1 MKEPKVIIIDYGLG
15 NLRSVEKGLQYVGV
29 PSKVSGDIGDIE
41 EADAIILPG
50 VGAFESGMS
59 KFAPL
64 KDAVIKKVKG
74 GTPLFG
80 ICLGMQM
87 LFEESEENG
96 LHKGLGLVPGR
107 VTRFSGDLKVPHMG
121 WNSLTIDKRHPVLEG
136 ISDGAFVYFVH
147 SYRAGVNDCTVAST
161 DYGGMFSAMV
171 ASGENVVGTQF
182 HPEKSGETGLRMLKN
197 FAGMI
202 NG

>member
-1 MKEPKVIIIDYGLG
+1 MKSSVIIIDYGLG
-15 NLRSVEKGLQYVGV
+15 NLRSVEKGLKYVGV
-29 PSKVSGDIGDIE
+29 PSKVSGDPGDIE

-64 KDAVIKKVKG
+64 KDIVIKKAKA

-107 VTRFSGDLKVPHMG
+107 VTKFTGDLKVPHMG
-121 WNSLTIDKRHPVLEG
+121 WNSLIFKKRHPVLQN
-136 ISDGAFVYFVH
+136 IDDGAFVYFVH
-147 SYRAGVNDCTVAST
+147 SYRAGVNESTVAAA
-161 DYGGMFSAMV
+161 DYGGEFSAMV
-171 ASGENVVGTQF
+171 AHGENVIGTQF

-202 NG
+202 KE